1 MKDFFFLGVTTIAE
15 EDLIQT
21 VLETMAG
28 LIMADLTMADLITV
42 DSTTTMGDSTMVDS
56 TMVDLITT
64 MVDSTTA
71 DLTTTME
78 DSTMADLT
86 TTMADSITT
95 MADWML
101 DAAVNADLI
110 YFLSQMGVFKET
122 VELLIVQVKKP

>member
-21 VLETMAG
+21 
-28 LIMADLTMADLITV
+28 
-42 DSTTTMGDSTMVDS
+42 
-56 TMVDLITT
+56 MVDLITT
-64 MVDSTTA
+64 MV
-71 DLTTTME
+71 

-122 VELLIVQVKKP
+122 VELLIVQVKEP